1 MNINELLDKY
11 FEGATSCEEE
21 RELRRFFKGD
31 DVPEHLQIYR
41 PLFACLAEEV
51 ENRTN
56 TKTKRDSETVPAR
69 QYTRPH
75 RTFYML
81 SGIAAGLLLLVG
93 IAQIVS
99 LSQTPENYVI
109 IDGRCYTDE
118 KLVESKA
125 LEALQNA
132 GFTDDDL
139 SYLLFQH

>member
-21 RELRRFFKGD
+21 RKLRRFFKGD

-41 PLFACLAEEV
+41 PLFVCLAEEV

-56 TKTKRDSETVPAR
+56 PKTERDSETVPAR

-75 RTFYML
+75 HTFYML
-81 SGIAAGLLLLVG
+81 SGIVAGLLLLIG

>member
-41 PLFACLAEEV
+41 PLFVCLAEEV

-56 TKTKRDSETVPAR
+56 PKTERDSETVPAR

-75 RTFYML
+75 HTFYML
-81 SGIAAGLLLLVG
+81 SGIVAGLLLLIG